1 MNFKNEFPEL
11 FQFFGGYFP
20 DADFDNLTDENV
32 VRNYVIDCNKSEVSK
47 KTLEK
52 AKEELSILIVK
63 IDSYWEDVESETN
76 RYFEGP
82 QDALDWL
89 NMVLREL
96 NK

>member
-1 MNFKNEFPEL
+1 MNFINDFPNL

-32 VRNYVIDCNKSEVSK
+32 VMNYVIDCNKSEVSK
-47 KTLEK
+47 KALAK
-52 AKEELSILIVK
+52 AKEELSILIIK
-63 IDSYWEDVESETN
+63 IDSYWEDLESETN

-82 QDALDWL
+82 QDALNWL
-89 NMVLREL
+89 NMVWREL